1 MDIIQL
7 ENITKYYGDFKVLDN
22 ISLNIKKGEIIS
34 IIGPSGSGKSTLLRS
49 LIQLEKINSGKLI
62 VENTIIFDN
71 NKKIDKKLKKDILLK
86 MGMIFQNFNLF
97 PHKTVL
103 ENVCEPLILVNKTD
117 KKEARKT
124 AIDLLKKVQM
134 DGKENNYPDEI
145 SGGQKQRVAIARA
158 LALNPDIILFDEPTS
173 ALDPELVNEVLNV
186 IKNLADGNITMLIV
200 SHQMNF
206 VKEISDRIIFMDKGK
221 VLTIDTPKNIFSS
234 ENKRINDFFSI
245 IKK

>member
-1 MDIIQL
+1 MNIIQL
-7 ENITKYYGDFKVLDN
+7 ENITKYYDDFKVFDN
-22 ISLNIKKGEIIS
+22 ISLNIKKGEIVS

-49 LIQLEKINSGKLI
+49 LIQLENINSGKLT
-62 VENTIIFDN
+62 VENTVIFDN
-71 NKKIDKKLKKDILLK
+71 NKKIDKKMKKKILLK

-103 ENVCEPLILVNKTD
+103 ENVCEPLILVNKIE
-117 KKEARKT
+117 KKEAKKI
-124 AIDLLKKVQM
+124 ALDLLKKVQM
-134 DGKENNYPDEI
+134 SGKENNYPSEI

-186 IKNLADGNITMLIV
+186 IKNLADGNITMIIV

-221 VLTIDTPKNIFSS
+221 VLTIDTPENLFNTN
-234 ENKRINDFFSI
+234 NKRIKEFFSKI
-245 IKK
+245 N

>member
-1 MDIIQL
+1 MIQL